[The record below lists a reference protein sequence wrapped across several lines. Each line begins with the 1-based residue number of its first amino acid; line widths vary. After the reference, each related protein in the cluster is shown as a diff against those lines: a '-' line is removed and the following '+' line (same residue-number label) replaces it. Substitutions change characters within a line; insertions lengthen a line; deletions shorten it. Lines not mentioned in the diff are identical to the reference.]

1 MRVMVDKEAVE
12 AVGGKSRDMVMH
24 ETEQS
29 ACRAEAAL
37 FFFQTAHKRILRSD
51 KNVLLRINCAYNQNV
66 SISTRLLQSF
76 LLPHTTFS

>member
-1 MRVMVDKEAVE
+1 MSVMVGKEAVE

-37 FFFQTAHKRILRSD
+37 FFFQTAHKRIL
-51 KNVLLRINCAYNQNV
+51 
-66 SISTRLLQSF
+66 
-76 LLPHTTFS
+76 